1 MINFEFLSPTKILF
15 GRDMEKQVGAM
26 VKKYSKKALLH
37 YGSGSIRKNGLYDT
51 VTQSLREA
59 GVEYVELGGVQPNP
73 RVSLVR
79 KGIELCR
86 QENVDFIL
94 AVGGGS
100 VIDSAKAI
108 GVGVPYTGDVWDFYD
123 KSAEPKVTLPVGT
136 VLTIAAAGSEVSPS
150 SVITNEDGC
159 FKRGLDI
166 DLIRPV
172 FSILN
177 PALTCSLPPYQ
188 TACGAA
194 DIMAHT
200 MERYF
205 TNVPDVDFSDRLCE
219 AGLQAVIKALPKVLA
234 DPDDYAARAE
244 IMWAGSVVHNDLLSA
259 GRIGDWASHGIEH
272 EVSGIYDIAHGAGL
286 SIGYPAW
293 MKYVYQRNIPRFAQF
308 AVRVWGGDYD
318 YYHPQLTALEG
329 INRLESF
336 WKNCGL
342 PIRFSEVGIQDD
354 RFEEMADKATKNDTI
369 TLGNLMKLKKQDII
383 NIYTLAK

>member
-15 GRDMEKQVGAM
+15 GRDMEKQAGPM
-26 VKKYSKKALLH
+26 VKKYANKALLH
-37 YGSGSIRKNGLYDT
+37 YGSGSIRKNGLYNT

-59 GVEYVELGGVQPNP
+59 GVEYVELSGVQPNP

-79 KGIELCR
+79 EGIELCR
-86 QENVDFIL
+86 REKVDFIL

-108 GVGVPYTGDVWDFYD
+108 GVGVPYDGDVWDFYD
-123 KSAEPKVTLPVGT
+123 KSAEPKETLPVGT

-150 SVITNEDGC
+150 SVITNEDGH

-177 PALTCSLPPYQ
+177 PALTCSLPPFQ

-194 DIMAHT
+194 DIMCHT

-219 AGLQAVIKALPKVLA
+219 AGLQAVIKALPKALK
-234 DPDDYAARAE
+234 DPADYAARAE
-244 IMWAGSVVHNDLLSA
+244 IMWAGSVVHNDLFSA

-272 EVSGIYDIAHGAGL
+272 EVSGIYDITHGAGL

-293 MKYVYQRNIPRFAQF
+293 MKYVYQHNIPRFAQF
-308 AVRVWGGDYD
+308 ASRVWGVDYD
-318 YYHPQLTALEG
+318 FYHPELTALEG
-329 INRLESF
+329 ISRLESF
-336 WKNCGL
+336 WKSCGL
-342 PIRFSEVGIQDD
+342 PTRFSEVGIGDD
-354 RFEEMADKATKNDTI
+354 RFEEMAAKATKNDTV
-369 TLGNLMKLKKQDII
+369 TLGNLMKLGKQDII